1 MHRGLAGGLRARA
14 EVLPFVTA
22 FDAIIPASAA
32 SATRPS
38 ENAEMIATVPIDVYR
53 RAIERTVEVL
63 GDEERLARYL
73 HVPLKKLHAWRMG
86 SEIPPLVVFLNCVD
100 LILDDERSSTTQL
113 YLGRTS
119 HAAGGRR

>member
-1 MHRGLAGGLRARA
+1 
-14 EVLPFVTA
+14 
-22 FDAIIPASAA
+22 
-32 SATRPS
+32 
-38 ENAEMIATVPIDVYR
+38 MIATVPVHVYR

-73 HVPLKKLHAWRMG
+73 QVPLEKLQAWRTG

-113 YLGRTS
+113 YLGRNS
-119 HAAGGRR
+119 SGAGGRR